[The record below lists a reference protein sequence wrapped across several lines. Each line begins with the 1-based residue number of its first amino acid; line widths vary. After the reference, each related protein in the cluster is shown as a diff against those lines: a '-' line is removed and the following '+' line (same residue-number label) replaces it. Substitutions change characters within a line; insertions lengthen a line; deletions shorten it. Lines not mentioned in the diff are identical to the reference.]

1 MDRERIVEISNM
13 IIKHSLSVDTIAE
26 VLREYCEEFDKSEN
40 IDTFIQMLLV
50 SGVVLKYFYHA
61 LSYFQNK
68 YNIMIL
74 RSKNN
79 QPILN
84 Y

>member
-1 MDRERIVEISNM
+1 MNRERIVEISNM
-13 IIKHSLSVDTIAE
+13 IIKDSLSADTITE
-26 VLREYCEEFDKSEN
+26 VLKEYCEEFDKSEN
-40 IDTFIQMLLV
+40 IDTFIQILLV
-50 SGVVLKYFYHA
+50 SGVALNYFYHA

-68 YNIMIL
+68 YNIIVL
-74 RSKNN
+74 RNKNN

>member
-1 MDRERIVEISNM
+1 MNRERIVEISNM
-13 IIKHSLSVDTIAE
+13 LIEGSISIDTITE
-26 VLREYCEEFDKSEN
+26 VLKEYCEEFDKSEN
-40 IDTFIQMLLV
+40 IDIFIQALLA
-50 SGVVLKYFYHA
+50 SGVALNYFYHA

-68 YNIMIL
+68 YNVVIL
-74 RSKNN
+74 MNKNN